1 MDDTAKITVLLVD
14 DHAVVLQGIR
24 AFLQTT
30 ADIEVVG
37 AVERG
42 GEAIELAKRLQP
54 QVMLLDMMLPD
65 IDGVEVTRQV
75 RSGSVETQIV
85 VFTSFHEDQHIFP
98 VLRAGALSYLLKDA
112 RPEEITEAIRK
123 AVRREAVLDS
133 RVAARVVRELRG
145 DNQEQ
150 VNPFAIL
157 SERELEV
164 LRLIATG
171 AGNQEIAERL
181 VIGESTVK
189 SHVGSIL
196 GKLHLTD
203 RTQAAVYA
211 WATGIVSKQGIT
223 IDALAQAA
231 KQSSSKGNPQGSS

>member
-1 MDDTAKITVLLVD
+1 MNETTKTSVMLVD

-30 ADIEVVG
+30 DDIEVVG
-37 AVERG
+37 TAERG
-42 GEAIELAKRLQP
+42 REAVELAKRLQP
-54 QVMLLDMMLPD
+54 QVILLDMMLPD
-65 IDGVEVTRQV
+65 IDGVEVTLQV
-75 RSGSVETQIV
+75 RSACPETQIV

-123 AVRREAVLDS
+123 SRRREAVLDS

-145 DNQEQ
+145 DHQEQ
-150 VNPFAIL
+150 VNPFTVL

-196 GKLHLTD
+196 SKLNLAD
-203 RTQAAVYA
+203 RTQAAVFA
-211 WATGIVSKQGIT
+211 WATGIVRRDEGKER
-223 IDALAQAA
+223 
-231 KQSSSKGNPQGSS
+231 